1 MPACRHSGPVAIRFN
16 GIIQRE
22 ALSAEECRDRLRQ
35 ARWARLLISVRCL
48 PASRPVPLIV
58 AGETLL
64 VATDEEAVWAAA
76 KRHEVLT
83 LNIDGVE
90 PSGATW
96 TVTTTGVGWVVDP
109 TESSSSLP
117 QDHPLVPYLDN
128 GARLIAIPLTLVVG
142 DQTVWS
148 FPRAPR

>member
-1 MPACRHSGPVAIRFN
+1 MAIRFN

-22 ALSAEECRDRLRQ
+22 ALSDEECRDRLRQ

-48 PASRPVPLIV
+48 PASRPVPLV
-58 AGETLL
+58 VDGETLL
-64 VATDEEAVWAAA
+64 VATDEEVVWEAAE
-76 KRHEVLT
+76 RHEVLT

-96 TVTTTGVGWVVDP
+96 TVTTTGVGWVVNP
-109 TESSSSLP
+109 TEPSAALP
-117 QDHPLVPYLDN
+117 FDHPLLPYLDN
-128 GARLIAIPLTLVVG
+128 GARLIALPLTLVVG

>member
-1 MPACRHSGPVAIRFN
+1 MAIRFN

-22 ALSAEECRDRLRQ
+22 ALSAEECRDRLRH

-48 PASRPVPLIV
+48 PASRPVPLV
-58 AGETLL
+58 VVGETLW

-76 KRHEVLT
+76 ERHEVLT

-96 TVTTTGVGWVVDP
+96 TVTTTGVGRVVDP
-109 TESSSSLP
+109 AEPWASLP
-117 QDHPLVPYLDN
+117 WDHPLLPYLDN
-128 GARLIAIPLTLVVG
+128 GARLITLPLTVVGG